1 MRLAVCQHG
10 ANDTQESIEEEA
22 HSTHDMLLE
31 CKCCK
36 NAEMLRIMSRSQVG
50 RKNEKDTR
58 KITAPSKKAT
68 NTAGRGRKGNEAT
81 RNYRIGQFSTRL
93 VECTKIYIQQL
104 LRREHVK

>member
-1 MRLAVCQHG
+1 MFKTDMHLAVCQHG

-22 HSTHDMLLE
+22 HSTHDILLE

-50 RKNEKDTR
+50 KTR
-58 KITAPSKKAT
+58 KITARSKEAT